1 MAIAAVPKYLG
12 NDFSQ
17 ASPGLRFGM
26 YLQVWGEDTRQ
37 GKLLWTTSDIVYKK
51 SGPQRDERAFDESN
65 KRSALDRA
73 TDLTELHRNAMHAL
87 ADRQADLALRGLCAD
102 SMAAFDAKSI
112 GPFTTGLG
120 NEHPL
125 ENGFAFLSP
134 HGLPYL
140 PGSGVKGAIRAAAG
154 ELESGAWGA
163 AGGWTVDAI
172 ESLFGAATD
181 GRGDGNRGALSFW
194 DAFPRLPGD
203 RLHVE
208 IMTPHQSHYLQKH
221 ESPHD
226 SGSPNPIS
234 FLTVPPGARFSFYVG
249 CDLPFLARIAPH
261 LAAGDEWKRLLEA
274 AFEHAFAW
282 LGFGAKTAV
291 GYGAMER
298 DEAAGQAREDA
309 RLEAELAERRR
320 QMTAQRVL
328 VESFIDRMQTREREL
343 RGAQEQPNAASH
355 QAAQKLAK
363 QALEEDGWSAEDRRA
378 AAEAIQQWLPK
389 VVRLPDMK
397 DAFKKLKLR
406 TLLGDG

>member
-12 NDFSQ
+12 SDFSQ

-26 YLQVWGEDTRQ
+26 YLQLWGEDRQ
-37 GKLLWTTSDIVYKK
+37 AGRLLWTTSDTVYRTT
-51 SGPQRDERAFDESN
+51 GPQRVERAFDESN

-73 TDLTELHRNAMHAL
+73 TDLTPQHRNAMHAL
-87 ADRQADLALRGLCAD
+87 ADRQSDLALRGLCTD

-112 GPFTTGLG
+112 APFTTGLG

-154 ELESGAWGA
+154 ELASGNWGST
-163 AGGWTVDAI
+163 GGWTVDAI
-172 ESLFGAATD
+172 NSLFGTAADRSSD
-181 GRGDGNRGALSFW
+181 GKKGALSFW

-208 IMTPHQSHYLQKH
+208 IMTPHQSHYLQGRQ
-221 ESPHD
+221 SPHD

-234 FLTVPPGARFSFYVG
+234 FLTVPPGAHFSFYVG
-249 CDLPFLARIAPH
+249 CDLPFLARIAPG
-261 LAAGDEWKRLLEA
+261 LAAENEWKRLLEA

-282 LGFGAKTAV
+282 LGFGAKTSV

-298 DEAAGQAREDA
+298 DEAAGQARERA
-309 RLEAELAERRR
+309 RLEAALAERRR

-328 VESFIDRMQTREREL
+328 VESFIDRMQTRQAEL

-355 QAAQKLAK
+355 QAAQKLSR
-363 QALEEDGWSAEDRRA
+363 QALEDEGWSPEDRRA
-378 AAEAIQQWLPK
+378 AAEAIHEWLPK
-389 VVRLPDMK
+389 VVRLPDQK
-397 DAFKKLKLR
+397 EAFKKLKLR

>member
-12 NDFSQ
+12 SDFSQ
-17 ASPGLRFGM
+17 ASPALRFGI
-26 YLQVWGEDTRQ
+26 YLRLWSATWTLDSA
-37 GKLLWTTSDIVYKK
+37 GK
-51 SGPQRDERAFDESN
+51 RDSLKDVAR
-65 KRSALDRA
+65 LTG
-73 TDLTELHRNAMHAL
+73 TDVKAMHAI
-87 ADRQADLALRGLCAD
+87 ADRQSDLALPGLCKGW
-102 SMAAFDAKSI
+102 MAAFDAKSI
-112 GPFTTGLG
+112 APFTTGLG

-154 ELESGAWGA
+154 ELASGNWGST
-163 AGGWTVDAI
+163 GGWTVDAI
-172 ESLFGAATD
+172 NSLFGTSADRCD
-181 GRGDGNRGALSFW
+181 GKKGALSFW

-208 IMTPHQSHYLQKH
+208 IMTPHQSHYLQGRQ
-221 ESPHD
+221 SPHD

-234 FLTVPPGARFSFYVG
+234 FLTVPPGAHFSFYVG
-249 CDLPFLARIAPH
+249 CDLPFLARIAPG
-261 LAAGDEWKRLLEA
+261 LAAENEWKRLLEA

-282 LGFGAKTAV
+282 LGFGAKTSV

-298 DEAAGQAREDA
+298 DEAAGQARERA
-309 RLEAELAERRR
+309 RLEAALAERRR

-328 VESFIDRMQTREREL
+328 VESFIDRMQTRQAEL

-355 QAAQKLAK
+355 QTAQKLAR
-363 QALEEDGWSAEDRRA
+363 QALEDEGWSPEDRRA
-378 AAEAIQQWLPK
+378 AAEAIQEWLPK
-389 VVRLPDMK
+389 VVRLPDQK
-397 DAFKKLKLR
+397 EAFKKLKLR